1 MWNKTITIYNK
12 HEDKQTGLIKWYR
25 HILSD
30 CFFKTTNNRINVG
43 SVSISSDD
51 TIVRIPA
58 QECYIPP
65 FDWNNL
71 RDDIKQYYFTINKGD
86 LIFLGEV
93 SEDIDEYTPGKRSSD
108 LIEKYNLLG
117 SIAVNSIN
125 VNDFGPLA
133 HYFVRG
139 K

>member
-25 HILSD
+25 HIIHD
-30 CFFKTTNNRINVG
+30 CFFKTTNSRINVG

-71 RDDIKQYYFTINKGD
+71 PNDIKRQYLTINKGD
-86 LIFLGEV
+86 LIFLDAV

-117 SIAVNSIN
+117 SITVNSIN
-125 VNDFGPLA
+125 INDFGPLA